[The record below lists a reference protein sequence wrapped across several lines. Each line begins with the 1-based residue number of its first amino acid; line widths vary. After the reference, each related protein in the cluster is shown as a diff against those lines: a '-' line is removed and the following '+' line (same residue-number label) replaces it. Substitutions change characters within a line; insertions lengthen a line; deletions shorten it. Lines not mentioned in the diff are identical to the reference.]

1 VLPLSR
7 TFAAQQVCF
16 RFQSDDAEF
25 ARLVEWCYRDLPE
38 GDGPAAVFSAVRA
51 APHRYDLMLQRADG
65 GVEPC
70 GAGRDG
76 AGLMELVAWEVNGR
90 ARATHAGGTVVH
102 AAVFAGRHGAVAV
115 CGDSGAGK
123 STLAAAAARR
133 GWWHL
138 SDDLAFV
145 DVEALTVAPY
155 ARPVMLRAGGR
166 RLLGLHPDLPEGHE
180 RFFGDEW
187 FVPASAMGAAISH
200 EPRPLVA
207 VALLTWGERAA
218 IDPLSRAHTL
228 HGLTVHSATLA
239 QRGRAGFDDLVRVA
253 QAVPGHSLALGGPD
267 EALDLLSP
275 LVGAAPM

>member
-1 VLPLSR
+1 MLRLSR
-7 TFAAQQVCF
+7 TFAAQQFCF
-16 RFQSDDAEF
+16 QFRSDDSTL

-38 GDGPAAVFSAVRA
+38 GDAPSAVFSATRA
-51 APHRYDLMLQRADG
+51 APDRYDLALHQPDG
-65 GVEPC
+65 SVASC

-76 AGLMELVAWEVNGR
+76 AGLLELVAWEVNGR
-90 ARATHAGGTVVH
+90 ARATRADGTVVH
-102 AAVFAGRHGAVAV
+102 AAVFAGARGAVAV

-145 DVEALTVAPY
+145 DVDALTVTPY

-166 RLLGLHPDLPEGHE
+166 RLLGIHPDLPEGTE
-180 RFFGDEW
+180 RFYGDDW
-187 FVPASAMGAAISH
+187 FVPASALGAAISH

-207 VALLTWGERAA
+207 VALLTWGEQAA
-218 IDPLSRAHTL
+218 IEPLSRAHTL

-253 QAVPGHSLALGGPD
+253 EVVPGHTLALGGPD
-267 EALDLLSP
+267 DVLDLLGP
-275 LVGAAPM
+275 LVGAP